1 MHKYLRETE
10 KTLFYRFVLSKDL
23 HHALEYLYLKF
34 LDIPRGVLEA
44 YYEVRFLKYHPL
56 FKKFDYITWKSYD
69 TVEAQLGFIPA
80 CQRLTQ
86 LQVFHVYAIPDLH
99 IKSKF
104 PENHGGPFWNRELL
118 WHTV

>member
-34 LDIPRGVLEA
+34 LNIPRSVLEA
-44 YYEVRFLKYHPL
+44 YYEVRFLKYDPL
-56 FKKFDYITWKSYD
+56 LKKFDYIIWKSYD

-86 LQVFHVYAIPDLH
+86 LQVFHVYTIPDLH
-99 IKSKF
+99 IKSKL